1 MVKTVLIVDDDEDIR
16 LMLRTYLRRFD
27 FETREAGN
35 ACQALAAVQQP
46 VDLIVLDLRMPLT

>member
-16 LMLRTYLRRFD
+16 LMLRTYLRLFD

-35 ACQALAAVQQP
+35 ACQALAAAQ
-46 VDLIVLDLRMPLT
+46 

>member
-27 FETREAGN
+27 FEK
-35 ACQALAAVQQP
+35 LARRAMRGKRW
-46 VDLIVLDLRMPLT
+46 LRYSNPSI

>member
-1 MVKTVLIVDDDEDIR
+1 MVKPVLIVDDDEDIR

-27 FETREAGN
+27 FGTREAGN
-35 ACQALAAVQQP
+35 AWQALAAVQQP